1 MGIVRLFI
9 TGACLLSLINI
20 SIWCQAATVL
30 QAVDIVA
37 DTLPSF
43 STEVTDPK
51 FVVALD
57 VSRAASQ
64 DEQPAAGKLLGMK
77 DKRGRKFNCQ
87 IPDISSTD
95 DQATGNAGSLAVA
108 AGGKSQK
115 SPSELLSVL
124 DSLCMYRIED
134 WWTYE
139 LCYKKHVRQFHKD
152 EKAPHQ
158 VVADFSL
165 GSYNEEESNMDVV
178 HDDGS
183 AGGISSK
190 YVSQMYTGGE
200 PCDITGKPRQTEVRF
215 MCSEGAKDAITSL
228 REVATCQYRLTFS
241 SGRICG
247 HPAFRAPEA
256 PVHHVM
262 CMLDADSA
270 TDSSRV
276 AGVPGDAAEGGQTP
290 AGEEDPQLASGGRA
304 GDPGAV
310 VEEGAP
316 SGSLEDL
323 RQVIKDVG
331 EDLGVNTTSLET
343 ALLNAHDGEPDQ
355 VPGDVEAAAAA
366 QSRDKVET
374 AADVA
379 KEPKA
384 KAAGG
389 SRDAVVGPPAP
400 QNRDPDEEL
409 FYYDD
414 GVEEDEEDEELDEH
428 SFTRSG
434 MHAEL

>member
-1 MGIVRLFI
+1 MGTVRLFI
-9 TGACLLSLINI
+9 TGACLLISINI
-20 SIWCQAATVL
+20 RIWCEAATIL

-43 STEVTDPK
+43 STEMTDPK
-51 FVVALD
+51 YVVALD
-57 VSRAASQ
+57 ITRAVSKY
-64 DEQPAAGKLLGMK
+64 EQSGGGKLLGMK
-77 DKRGRKFNCQ
+77 DKHGRKFNCQ
-87 IPDISSTD
+87 IPNISSTD
-95 DQATGNAGSLAVA
+95 DQASGNADSLAVA
-108 AGGKSQK
+108 GGGNQQK
-115 SPSELLSVL
+115 KPSELLSVL
-124 DSLCMYRIED
+124 GSLCMYRIED

-158 VVADFSL
+158 VLAEFSL
-165 GSYNEEESNMDVV
+165 GSYNEEESDMDVV

-215 MCSEGAKDAITSL
+215 TCSEGAKDGITNL

-241 SGRICG
+241 TARICG

-256 PVHHVM
+256 PVHHVI
-262 CMLDADSA
+262 CTLDADSA
-270 TDSSRV
+270 SESSRA
-276 AGVPGDAAEGGQTP
+276 AGAPGDAGEDGGTP
-290 AGEEDPQLASGGRA
+290 AEEDDPPLAGGGGVGDLSG
-304 GDPGAV
+304 
-310 VEEGAP
+310 VEEKGGAP
-316 SGSLEDL
+316 LEDL
-323 RQVIKDVG
+323 RQAIKDVG

-355 VPGDVEAAAAA
+355 APGDVEATGAA
-366 QSRDKVET
+366 QSRGT
-374 AADVA
+374 AGGA
-379 KEPKA
+379 KEPKP

-400 QNRDPDEEL
+400 QDRDPDEEL

-414 GVEEDEEDEELDEH
+414 AVEEDEEDDELDEDT
-428 SFTRSG
+428 FTRSG